1 MKFLERFTLIV
12 YSFVILLLSVI
23 LSLLIFNWIDF
34 DVVTEM
40 VKALI
45 TGDLSSKITLGVS
58 VVFILLSIKCMFF
71 DERSKEKVRETQGV
85 LLKNENGQLMIS
97 KESIDNMVKN
107 TVMGFEQIKQC
118 NTKIDVNSEN
128 QLRITLFLVVNEGVV
143 IKELASSLQR
153 KIKEDVKRVSDLEV
167 EEVNVKVTS
176 LQAIIGVI
184 IAVLILCTRLYE
196 LIVAIVLIVLGAF
209 VGNYVQK
216 NKDEVKDKLKKF
228 IDRL

>member
-97 KESIDNMVKN
+97 KESIENIVKN
-107 TVMGFEQIKQC
+107 TVDGFENIQEC
-118 NTKIDVNSEN
+118 NTRIDVNSEN
-128 QLRITLFLVVNEGVV
+128 QLRITLFLTVNDNVV
-143 IKELASSLQR
+143 IKELASNLQN
-153 KIKEDVKRVSDLEV
+153 KIKEEVKKVSDLDV
-167 EEVNVKVTS
+167 QEVNVKVMG
-176 LQAIIGVI
+176 LQ
-184 IAVLILCTRLYE
+184 E
-196 LIVAIVLIVLGAF
+196 
-209 VGNYVQK
+209 
-216 NKDEVKDKLKKF
+216 NKKSKE
-228 IDRL
+228 